1 MPTNEKLQSFLSSTA
16 LVIDDEIID
25 ESSTISKIV
34 LELESQGTLFVKK
47 RELTD
52 SVESFSNISFVI
64 LDWDL
69 TKKEEKDSLPPG
81 VSLGAALLTSKKEE
95 IINFIK
101 NVIKNYFIPVFVFS
115 REAVEDIKKCL
126 VADEQLKLAI
136 EKSKIF
142 ICNKNSLQNGQVID
156 SLNDWLNNSMAVYT
170 FKIMDGSIEK
180 AKHRFF
186 NDMFEC
192 DPNWPCHVYQILKK
206 DNPADINSD
215 FQEFLMTSYV
225 STIEPI
231 AFNAAGFDKQVT
243 LDGEQLN
250 KIFSKIKFLS
260 YALDS
265 NIGLH
270 SGDIYFNDEEEKT
283 EYIINVS
290 AACDMRNKR
299 AYFVFGE
306 ETSSPKTHDIVCTH
320 TIKRILGKKGI
331 EFHLNDAELLNIGEN
346 VNEINIQRKGKV
358 KIYKRVG
365 RLLNPYIIALQ
376 NKFSSYITRVGVF
389 RES

>member
-1 MPTNEKLQSFLSSTA
+1 MLNKS
-16 LVIDDEIID
+16 
-25 ESSTISKIV
+25 
-34 LELESQGTLFVKK
+34 
-47 RELTD
+47 LT
-52 SVESFSNISFVI
+52 NIS
-64 LDWDL
+64 
-69 TKKEEKDSLPPG
+69 
-81 VSLGAALLTSKKEE
+81 
-95 IINFIK
+95 
-101 NVIKNYFIPVFVFS
+101 
-115 REAVEDIKKCL
+115 REDRRT
-126 VADEQLKLAI
+126 AI
-136 EKSKIF
+136 
-142 ICNKNSLQNGQVID
+142 G
-156 SLNDWLNNSMAVYT
+156 SMATSLTNLLNIQRPQV
-170 FKIMDGSIEK
+170 
-180 AKHRFF
+180 
-186 NDMFEC
+186 
-192 DPNWPCHVYQILKK
+192 NWNSNTPTITPIV
-206 DNPADINSD
+206 ASD
-215 FQEFLMTSYV
+215 FQELLMTSYV

-290 AACDMRNKR
+290 AACDMRNKK

-306 ETSSPKTHDIVCTH
+306 ETSSPRTHDIVCTY

-358 KIYKRVG
+358 KIYKRAG

>member
-25 ESSTISKIV
+25 INSTISKII
-34 LELESQGTLFVKK
+34 LELENHGTLFVKR

-52 SVESFSNISFVI
+52 AIESLSNISFII

-69 TKKEEKDSLPPG
+69 TKKEDVEALPPG
-81 VSLGAALLTSKKEE
+81 VSLGATLLSSKKEE
-95 IINFIK
+95 IIKFIK
-101 NVIKNYFIPVFVFS
+101 DVVTNYFIPIFIFS
-115 REAVEDIKKCL
+115 REDAAEIQKVL
-126 VADEQLKLAI
+126 VVDDQLKIAI
-136 EKSKIF
+136 EKNKIF
-142 ICNKNSLQNGQVID
+142 ICNKNLLQDGQVIN

-170 FKIMDGSIEK
+170 FKIMEGSIEK

-192 DPNWPCHVYQILKK
+192 DPNWPCHVYNTFKK

-231 AFNAAGFDKQVT
+231 AFNAAGFDKQVA

-260 YALDS
+260 YASDS

-306 ETSSPKTHDIVCTH
+306 ETSSPNKHDIVCTY

-331 EFHLNDAELLNIGEN
+331 EFHLNDAELLNISGN
-346 VNEINIQRKGKV
+346 INEINIQRKDKT
-358 KIYKRVG
+358 KTYKRVG
-365 RLLNPYIIALQ
+365 RLLNPYITALQ